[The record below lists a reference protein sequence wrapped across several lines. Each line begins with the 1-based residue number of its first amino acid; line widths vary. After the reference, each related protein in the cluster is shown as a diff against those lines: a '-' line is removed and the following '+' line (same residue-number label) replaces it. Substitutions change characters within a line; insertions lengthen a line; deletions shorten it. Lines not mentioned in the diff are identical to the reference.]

1 MIPAS
6 LAFLAGQLLSAWLSP
21 ATFWIAGAAAVSLA
35 AEATRSSIA
44 LRTTARCL
52 LAGTLGL
59 WLAARAAEPPGECFL
74 PPPGAGQKLW
84 MTAVIDDAASETAD
98 GYRLRVRAQASARQ
112 LCGTVLLTVVGN
124 GAPPQPGDRVR
135 IHASIR
141 RPRNFRNPRAY
152 DQAGALARKGIWIT
166 GHVTGDSIEHLGR
179 EPAGLRLRIAAERVR
194 IGRLINESLPTAEAG
209 LLRSL
214 VVGDQ
219 GAVSPDLWRQIAEA
233 GLAHLL
239 SISGLH
245 IAAVWGAC
253 FLAARWIASRSEWLL
268 LFGNVRALAAVLAL
282 PPAIAYG
289 LLAGLGVPTERSLA
303 TTALLVAALTLGR
316 EGRPTRLL
324 CLTAVGLAIA
334 HPGSPLDV
342 SYQLSFAS
350 VLALLLGAESW
361 IGRVER
367 RPASSYPRWKT
378 RLGLALVVPA
388 SALAGTA
395 PLVALHFNRLT
406 PIGLVTNPLLV
417 PACGTPAT
425 LLGLLGA
432 AASFASEDAARSLF
446 ALTYWPLATLRSA
459 VAAAVDLPLASLVVP
474 TPTLL
479 EVALVYAWLSLPWA
493 PTRLRRPAG
502 AILLSLSLVD
512 AAAWTDHRFHH
523 RDLRVRFLDVGQGDS
538 AVVELPGGRVLVI
551 DGGGFARSRFDV
563 GERVV
568 APYLWSRKIL
578 RVDFLVASHG
588 DWDHQGGLHFLAQEL
603 APRELWLPDRD
614 HEAARLEPLARIV
627 AEGGGV
633 VRRLRPGQRPLEEGA
648 LTIEALHPPP
658 DGDLS
663 ANDSSLVLR
672 IGLRGVSFLFPGDVQ
687 AKGERALAEGHALG
701 AITVLKVPHHGS
713 STSSG
718 EEFLR
723 RANPS
728 LAVVSAG
735 LGNPFGFPS
744 PAVVDRYRRLGIA
757 LLQSDVDGSVSVST
771 DGDRLRVRPFAR
783 ASPVV
788 CSGSG
793 AVC

>member
-21 ATFWIAGAAAVSLA
+21 ATFWIAGASAAALIA
-35 AEATRSSIA
+35 GATSSSIT
-44 LRTTARCL
+44 LRAAARCL

-84 MTAVIDDAASETAD
+84 MTAVIDDAAIETAD
-98 GYRLRVRAQASARQ
+98 GYRLRVRAEASARQ
-112 LCGTVLLTVVGN
+112 LCGTVLLTVLGN
-124 GAPPQPGDRVR
+124 SAPPQPGDRVR

-152 DQAGALARKGIWIT
+152 DQSGVLARKGIWIT
-166 GHVTGDSIEHLGR
+166 GHATGDSIEHLGR
-179 EPAGLRLRIAAERVR
+179 EPAALRLRIAAERVR
-194 IGRLINESLPTAEAG
+194 IGRLITESLPPAEAG

-219 GAVSPDLWRQIAEA
+219 AAVAPDLWRLIAEA

-245 IAAVWGAC
+245 IAAVWGAG
-253 FLAARWIASRSEWLL
+253 FLTARWMASRSEWLL
-268 LFGNVRALAAVLAL
+268 LFGNVRALAAVVAL

-303 TTALLVAALTLGR
+303 TTAFLVAALTLGR
-316 EGRPTRLL
+316 EGRPGRLL

-342 SYQLSFAS
+342 SFQLSFAS
-350 VLALLLGAESW
+350 VLALLSGAAW
-361 IGRVER
+361 WMGRVER
-367 RPASSYPRWKT
+367 RPAASYPRWKM

-406 PIGLVTNPLLV
+406 PIGLLTNPLLV

-432 AASFASEDAARSLF
+432 AASFASEDAARALF
-446 ALTYWPLATLRSA
+446 ALAYWPLAALR
-459 VAAAVDLPLASLVVP
+459 VAAAAAVELPLASLVVP

-479 EVALVYAWLSLPWA
+479 EVALVYAWLALPWA
-493 PTRLRRPAG
+493 PARLRRPAA
-502 AILLSLSLVD
+502 AILFSLSLVD
-512 AAAWTDHRFHH
+512 AAAWTDHRFLH

-538 AVVELPGGRVLVI
+538 AVVELPGGKVLVI
-551 DGGGFARSRFDV
+551 DGGGFTRSRFDV

-588 DWDHQGGLHFLAQEL
+588 DWDHQGGLHFLAREL
-603 APRELWLPDRD
+603 APRELWLPARD
-614 HEAARLEPLARIV
+614 DEAARLEPLARIV

-633 VRRLRPGQRPLEEGA
+633 VRRFRRGQRPLHDGE
-648 LTIEALHPPP
+648 LTIETLHPPP
-658 DGDLS
+658 EGDFS

-672 IGLRGVSFLFPGDVQ
+672 IALRSASFLFPGDVG
-687 AKGERALAEGHALG
+687 AKAERMLAEGNGPG
-701 AITVLKVPHHGS
+701 AIGVLKVSHHGS
-713 STSSG
+713 ATSSR

-744 PAVVDRYRRLGIA
+744 PDVVDRYRRLGIP
-757 LLQSDVDGSVSVST
+757 LLRTDLDGSVSVST
-771 DGDRLRVRPFAR
+771 DGERLRVRAFAR
-783 ASPVV
+783 ASPIV